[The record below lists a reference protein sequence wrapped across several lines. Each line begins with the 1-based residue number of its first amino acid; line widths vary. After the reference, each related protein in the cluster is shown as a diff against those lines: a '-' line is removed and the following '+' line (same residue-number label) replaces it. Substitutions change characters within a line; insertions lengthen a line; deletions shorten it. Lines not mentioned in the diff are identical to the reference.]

1 MRPVYFNELTL
12 DSRSAQNALLL
23 REFKQLVK
31 DFFAKTDGA
40 NKNKIFATDEAL
52 GILWEAINSCGN
64 PLLVE
69 VLPKIFTG
77 IYEHPNQEKRML
89 EHDESTSYEIVIDD
103 TPKNCKT
110 MGFAAHEESVTLG
123 FLSTPFWGKLR
134 YRIERMNSEGVVDQ
148 IDALCLTRCQQVGDL
163 EIVEWLRRQLES
175 EHVGDV
181 VVEPPESKI
190 PFEEKQRKYNNVHHE
205 RELRRDFCEQILRH
219 KFVDGVIDDLPQSSQ
234 RTDFIENVYESGVID
249 VRMHWTPRGSA
260 LRVKTTAKGKK
271 QALLV
276 AELLKEKF
284 DRKS

>member
-12 DSRSAQNALLL
+12 DSRPAQNALLL

-31 DFFAKTDGA
+31 DFFSKTSGA
-40 NKNKIFATDEAL
+40 NKNKIFVTGEAH
-52 GILWEAINSCGN
+52 GKLWEAVNSCGN

-69 VLPKIFTG
+69 ILPKIFTG
-77 IYEHPNQEKRML
+77 IYEHPIQEKRML
-89 EHDESTSYEIVIDD
+89 EQEDSYEIVIDGV
-103 TPKNCKT
+103 PLNCKT
-110 MGFAAHEESVTLG
+110 MGFAAHEGSVTLG
-123 FLSTPFWGKLR
+123 FLSKPFWGRLR
-134 YRIERMNSEGVVDQ
+134 YQIERMNGEGEFDQ
-148 IDALCLTRCQQVGDL
+148 LDALCLTRGQQVRDRAIL
-163 EIVEWLRRQLES
+163 EWLRQQLES
-175 EHVGDV
+175 ECAGEV
-181 VVEPPESKI
+181 VPAPSESKI

-271 QALLV
+271 QTLLV